1 MKKTNIDNKEENK
14 IEDNNEVWHE
24 VNRKKSK
31 KSNRVSKVII
41 ISLYRIN
48 NIRYTLYIRY
58 ILSLGNIG

>member
-31 KSNRVSKVII
+31 KSKKVCFKRNTNQFI
-41 ISLYRIN
+41 LYKPFI
-48 NIRYTLYIRY
+48 
-58 ILSLGNIG
+58 